1 MTRIDSPSNPRIAA
15 ALKAVATHE
24 KMLLEGRRM
33 IEEALDA
40 GVRVEEVFVQRNQ
53 GEEKE
58 NREEEDFLRRVR
70 ERTGPEEGFHGRGRE
85 AGGAGDA
92 HPRALFLPARVTEV
106 SARVLRKLSDLPSTR
121 GVVAIAAPPHRTLA
135 SLSPPFSYS
144 PSKKTVSSNLPRKA
158 VPEGPRGSETEGSLF
173 LLLDDVQDPANVG
186 AILRSGEA
194 FGVAAALLTPGCA
207 WPFSP
212 RTLRASAGSA
222 FRLPVAAR
230 VAATDAVAWARR
242 SGIALVGAAAHGG
255 TAPEALRVRPLA
267 LVIGSEGHGISA
279 EIAGSLDHRV
289 TLPLAGRV
297 ESLNAAVAAGVLLRI
312 LSRLPDSAR

>member
-1 MTRIDSPSNPRIAA
+1 MSTRIDSASNPRIAA
-15 ALKAVATHE
+15 TLKAVEAHE

-40 GVRVEEVFVQRNQ
+40 GVSIEEVFVQ
-53 GEEKE
+53 GEE
-58 NREEEDFLRRVR
+58 REEEDFLRRVR
-70 ERTGPEEGFHGRGRE
+70 
-85 AGGAGDA
+85 GAA
-92 HPRALFLPARVTEV
+92 ARVPPEPRVTGV
-106 SARVLRKLSDLPSTR
+106 SARVLRKISDLPSTR
-121 GVVAIAAPPHRTLA
+121 GIAALAVPPHRALA
-135 SLSPPFSYS
+135 SLT
-144 PSKKTVSSNLPRKA
+144 PSKKPASSNLTRRSA
-158 VPEGPRGSETEGSLF
+158 SAASHGSSADISSSLF

-212 RTLRASAGSA
+212 RALRASAGSA

-230 VAATDAVAWARR
+230 VAASEAIAWARR
-242 SGIALVGAAAHGG
+242 HGISLAGAAAHGG
-255 TAPEALRVRPLA
+255 TAPETLGRVRPLA

-279 EIAGSLDHRV
+279 AIAEALDHRV

-297 ESLNAAVAAGVLLRI
+297 DSLNAAVAAGVLLHI
-312 LSRLPDSAR
+312 LTRPPAAAS

>member
-1 MTRIDSPSNPRIAA
+1 
-15 ALKAVATHE
+15 
-24 KMLLEGRRM
+24 MLLEGGRM

-40 GVRVEEVFVQRNQ
+40 GVRVDEVFLQRNPEQ
-53 GEEKE
+53 E
-58 NREEEDFLRRVR
+58 REGEEDFLGRVR
-70 ERTGPEEGFHGRGRE
+70 GEGDSH
-85 AGGAGDA
+85 ATTSS
-92 HPRALFLPARVTEV
+92 ARVTEV
-106 SARVLRKLSDLPSTR
+106 AARVLRKLSDLPSTR
-121 GVVAIAAPPHRTLA
+121 GVVALAPPPHRTLA
-135 SLSPPFSYS
+135 SLSALL
-144 PSKKTVSSNLPRKA
+144 PSKKSSSSSSP
-158 VPEGPRGSETEGSLF
+158 LF

-212 RTLRASAGSA
+212 RALRASAGSA

-230 VAATDAVAWARR
+230 VAAGEAVAWARR
-242 SGIALVGAAAHGG
+242 HGIALAGAAAHGG
-255 TAPEALRVRPLA
+255 MAPEALGCVRPLA

-297 ESLNAAVAAGVLLRI
+297 ESLNAAVAAGVLLHVLTR
-312 LSRLPDSAR
+312 PPAPAR